1 MAWRI
6 ALVVLIVFLLSGATY
21 VVSEWQ
27 QALVTQLGQPIRTV
41 REPGFY
47 WKVPLLQTV
56 TFFDKRV
63 LAADTGFAEYLSL
76 DKKRLLIDHVSR
88 WEIVDPLQFFRTV
101 RDERGAIARLDDI
114 ITARLRQEVANEN
127 FKEIIREKRDVI
139 METVT
144 VAARELATL
153 KPDSDLLRYLDSPRD
168 RR

>member
-6 ALVVLIVFLLSGATY
+6 ALVVLVLLLLSGATY

-63 LAADTGFAEYLSL
+63 LAAEARARAE
-76 DKKRLLIDHVSR
+76 
-88 WEIVDPLQFFRTV
+88 
-101 RDERGAIARLDDI
+101 G
-114 ITARLRQEVANEN
+114 
-127 FKEIIREKRDVI
+127 REPSF
-139 METVT
+139 
-144 VAARELATL
+144 RELVGTAGG
-153 KPDSDLLRYLDSPRD
+153 
-168 RR
+168 